1 MGIISR
7 KKNSVDATNERKIG
21 KPPAEG
27 IGTLLMRR
35 SFGLSTIPVCTE
47 MILNIGVNIKDN
59 NIFIKFYWWFHFRIY
74 YELRNGISIRLYC
87 MGLFQYVF
95 KY

>member
-59 NIFIKFYWWFHFRIY
+59 NIVEKNLMTILN
-74 YELRNGISIRLYC
+74 ETSISAPTLI
-87 MGLFQYVF
+87 
-95 KY
+95 